1 MFSRRT
7 CREEVTRKNEQMV
20 VKVELTEIWSHVMHS
35 IYFGS
40 GWVSLADLRENDNEG
55 MKVQAS

>member
-1 MFSRRT
+1 
-7 CREEVTRKNEQMV
+7 
-20 VKVELTEIWSHVMHS
+20 MHS